1 MKLNKKVVLILCLG
15 LMAAMFSSCKTN
27 ANGEAQSPTP
37 ATANKGDYPPAPT
50 KLMNAELAKLDGSK
64 FKLTD
69 YKGKVLIVN
78 IWATWCGP
86 CRHEIPAFV
95 KLQAE
100 LKEKGLEIIG
110 LNVDDEDTLD
120 MIKAFGKEL
129 NVNYDLVTS
138 EEELFGEFYYVSKMN
153 AIPQSFLIDREGRLL
168 GVFVGGGNATL
179 QKLIDNTRKV
189 VETNS

>member
-1 MKLNKKVVLILCLG
+1 M
-15 LMAAMFSSCKTN
+15 
-27 ANGEAQSPTP
+27 
-37 ATANKGDYPPAPT
+37 
-50 KLMNAELAKLDGSK
+50 
-64 FKLTD
+64 
-69 YKGKVLIVN
+69 
-78 IWATWCGP
+78 
-86 CRHEIPAFV
+86 
-95 KLQAE
+95 
-100 LKEKGLEIIG
+100 
-110 LNVDDEDTLD
+110 NVDDEDTLD